1 MVDHRQA
8 ETARRRI
15 AEIAGFY
22 VHFAVFVGVLLLLTA
37 LNVATGDAWWVQW
50 VFLGWGIGIAAHAL
64 AVYAAKPQFIV
75 NWERRKFRELARR

>member
-15 AEIAGFY
+15 AEIEGFY
-22 VHFAVFVGVLLLLTA
+22 VHLAVFVGVLLLLA
-37 LNVATGDAWWVQW
+37 AVNVYSGDALWVQW
-50 VFLGWGIGIAAHAL
+50 VFLGWGIGILAHAF
-64 AVYAAKPQFIV
+64 AVYGTKPRRIV